1 MKKGNMSYDS
11 VGKWEKYISKTNR
24 PYHKF
29 ENQLIT
35 KHLKQKNTKNTKNK
49 RSNSEQP
56 FKLWK
61 TIEVKKT
68 KTEKITQVHFQKNFY
83 L

>member
-1 MKKGNMSYDS
+1 MLRKGVEKRRKSFERRMKKGNMSYDS

-56 FKLWK
+56 FKL
-61 TIEVKKT
+61 
-68 KTEKITQVHFQKNFY
+68 
-83 L
+83 